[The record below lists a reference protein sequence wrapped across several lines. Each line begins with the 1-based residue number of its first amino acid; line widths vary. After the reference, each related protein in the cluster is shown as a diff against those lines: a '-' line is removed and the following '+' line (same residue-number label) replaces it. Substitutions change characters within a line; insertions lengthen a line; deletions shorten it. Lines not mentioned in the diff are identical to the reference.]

1 MTKNQNEKLV
11 EALEEMVY
19 KYETTNAEKT
29 KGCELVAAYA
39 YKYKNDYDDDI
50 LNLILVYDGWN
61 SLLQKVSMNGI
72 YRGLYEDF
80 GVNIWVYTLNV
91 DDFDLDDDSMLL
103 YKNTMILLDK
113 KNIFGRNLEEEK
125 KMTKKKNKL

>member
-1 MTKNQNEKLV
+1 MGQNEKLI
-11 EALEEMVY
+11 EALSDMVS

-61 SLLQKVSMNGI
+61 DILQKVSMNGI
-72 YRGLYEDF
+72 YRGLYENL
-80 GVNIWVYTLNV
+80 GVGIWVYTLNIN
-91 DDFDLDDDSMLL
+91 DFDLDDDSMLL
-103 YKNTMILLDK
+103 YKNTMILMDK
-113 KNIFGRNLEEEK
+113 KNIFGRNFKEEK
-125 KMTKKKNKL
+125 EITKKKTKL